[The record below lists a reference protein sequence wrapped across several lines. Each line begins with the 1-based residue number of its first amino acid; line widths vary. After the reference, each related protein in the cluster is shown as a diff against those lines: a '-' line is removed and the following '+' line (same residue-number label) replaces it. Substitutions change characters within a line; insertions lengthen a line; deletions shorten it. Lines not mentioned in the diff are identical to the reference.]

1 MILLIKNEQKFDFE
15 VTEVLNTGKSYIYT
29 LKNPEI
35 IAKFKIDF
43 KKWKFMEKVTLS
55 FEELEKEAYQLSYI
69 GNDLTIGT

>member
-1 MILLIKNEQKFDFE
+1 MILMVKNEEKYDFI

-29 LKNPEI
+29 LKSQDI

-55 FEELEKEAYQLSYI
+55 FEQFEKEAYQLIWTGKDST
-69 GNDLTIGT
+69 TI